1 MEKSD
6 LIEAYRSYRNRK
18 YLIILALLVLL
29 AVAFT
34 LAVSQGTVKI
44 PLNEMFHH
52 LFNRGAAGRFQ
63 LILWEIRIPHALAAI
78 LAGAGLAAAGVSMQ
92 GVLNN
97 PLGSPFT
104 LGISHAAAFGAA
116 LSVMIL
122 GGGTLFSNGTHVHI
136 SNYHLTAVMAFLF
149 CIIEAAVV
157 LLIARIRKTSPEVM
171 VLAGVALGSLFSA
184 GTMFLHYFADD
195 TQLGAMVFWSFGDVS
210 RANWKEVGVMAAI
223 IPVAVLWFWNQGW
236 NYNALALGDENAK
249 SMGVHVA
256 ETRGLGM
263 LVSVFITSV
272 IISYLGI
279 IGFVGLI
286 CPHML
291 RRFVG
296 DDHRFLIP
304 ASALC
309 GGVLLLLADTVSRLI
324 LAPHV
329 LPVAILTSF
338 LGAPMFVW
346 LLVRR
351 KK

>member
-1 MEKSD
+1 MKKSD
-6 LIEAYRSYRNRK
+6 LISAYRSFRLRK
-18 YLIILALLVLL
+18 YLVVLTLLILLLI
-29 AVAFT
+29 AFST
-34 LAVSQGTVKI
+34 AISQGTVKI
-44 PLNEMFHH
+44 PLGDMVHH
-52 LFNRGAAGRFQ
+52 LLNRHAAGRFQ
-63 LILWEIRIPHALAAI
+63 LILWEIRVPHALAAI

-92 GVLNN
+92 GILNN

-104 LGISHAAAFGAA
+104 LGISNAAAFGAA

-122 GGGTLFSNGTHVHI
+122 GSGSVFSSTSHVHI
-136 SNYHLTAVMAFLF
+136 TNYNLTTIIAFLF
-149 CIIEAAVV
+149 CIIQAVIV
-157 LLIARIRKTSPEVM
+157 LIIARIRKTSPEVM

-210 RANWKEVGVMAAI
+210 RANWKVVGIMATI
-223 IPVAVLWFWNQGW
+223 IPAAVLWFWSQSW

-249 SMGVHVA
+249 SMGVHV
-256 ETRGLGM
+256 TRTRCLGM
-263 LVSVFITSV
+263 LISVFITSV

-291 RRFVG
+291 RRCVG

-309 GGVLLLLADTVSRLI
+309 GGVLLLLADTASRLI

-346 LLVRR
+346 LLIRR
-351 KK
+351 K